1 MHTISCF
8 QYVKDNR
15 LKANHTTNRK
25 TSLKHNPK
33 PRQSVRI
40 RSEREGAVV
49 FLEDFAD
56 EDKANA
62 LAAALGRK
70 EGAEQ
75 LRFRLFVDAFA
86 GVGDF

>member
-1 MHTISCF
+1 M
-8 QYVKDNR
+8 
-15 LKANHTTNRK
+15 
-25 TSLKHNPK
+25 
-33 PRQSVRI
+33 
-40 RSEREGAVV
+40 
-49 FLEDFAD
+49 FLEDFAN
-56 EDKANA
+56 EDKADA